1 MAYRS
6 LDSSTSKLASNL
18 DRPRDERAR
27 TKALAP
33 GVAAALGVLIAGA
46 LLWMLSPDS
55 GSRGETLA
63 RFVEW
68 TPALARGFALNVLI
82 SLGAIAAGSALGLLI
97 GALGL
102 APSSWPGRLARL
114 WVQAFRNAPWLV
126 LVYFTT
132 YVFPFEFS
140 VFGTTWPFPDWMK
153 VTLALA
159 LPASANIAEVF
170 RGAVASIPTTQWEA
184 AGSLAFSRAQ
194 ILLHIV
200 LPQCVRRM
208 LPPWMNV
215 YAIIT
220 MGTALSSLVGLHDLI
235 DTAQIASSTVARSSF
250 TVLTYL
256 ATLVIFFAYCYPISL
271 LTRWLE
277 RRFVNA

>member
-1 MAYRS
+1 MAPRS
-6 LDSSTSKLASNL
+6 AASSFPVAET
-18 DRPRDERAR
+18 RPAKRVRGP
-27 TKALAP
+27 AP
-33 GVAAALGVLIAGA
+33 GVAAALGVLVVGA
-46 LLWMLSPDS
+46 LLWTFAPDS
-55 GSRGETLA
+55 GARGETLA

-68 TPALARGFALNVLI
+68 APALAHGFALNVLI
-82 SLGAIAAGSALGLLI
+82 SIGAIAIGSILGLVI
-97 GALGL
+97 GALAL
-102 APSSWPGRLARL
+102 AHSLPGRIARL

-132 YVFPFEFS
+132 YVFPFEFTL
-140 VFGTTWPFPDWMK
+140 FGTTFPFPDWLK

-200 LPQCVRRM
+200 LPQCIRRM

-220 MGTALSSLVGLHDLI
+220 MGTALSSLVGIHDLI
-235 DTAQIASSTVARSSF
+235 DTAQVASSTVARSSF
-250 TVLTYL
+250 TVLSYL
-256 ATLVIFFAYCYPISL
+256 ATLAIFFAYCYPISL

-277 RRFVNA
+277 KRLGNA

>member
-1 MAYRS
+1 MAYRP
-6 LDSSTSKLASNL
+6 LDSAGSRIDVL
-18 DRPRDERAR
+18 RDEGARAKGL
-27 TKALAP
+27 TP
-33 GVAAALGVLIAGA
+33 GVAAALGVLIAAA
-46 LLWMLSPDS
+46 LLWVLSPDS
-55 GSRGETLA
+55 GSHGDTLA
-63 RFVEW
+63 RFVDW
-68 TPALARGFALNVLI
+68 APTLAHGFALNVLI
-82 SLGAIAAGSALGLLI
+82 SVGAIATGSVLGLLI

-102 APSSWPGRLARL
+102 AASWPGRLARL

-140 VFGTTWPFPDWMK
+140 VFGTTLPFPDWLK

-184 AGSLAFSRAQ
+184 AGSLAFSRGQ

-220 MGTALSSLVGLHDLI
+220 MGTALASLVGVHDLI

-256 ATLVIFFAYCYPISL
+256 ATMVIFFAYCYPISL
-271 LTRWLE
+271 FTRWLE
-277 RRFVNA
+277 RRFVDV

>member
-1 MAYRS
+1 MAPRS
-6 LDSSTSKLASNL
+6 AASSFPVAES
-18 DRPRDERAR
+18 RPAKCVRGP
-27 TKALAP
+27 AP
-33 GVAAALGVLIAGA
+33 GVAAALGVLVAGA
-46 LLWMLSPDS
+46 LLWTFAPDS
-55 GSRGETLA
+55 GARGETLA

-68 TPALARGFALNVLI
+68 APALAHGFALNVLI
-82 SLGAIAAGSALGLLI
+82 SIGAIAIGSVLGLAI
-97 GALGL
+97 GALAL
-102 APSSWPGRLARL
+102 AQSRPGRIAKL

-132 YVFPFEFS
+132 YVFPFEFTL
-140 VFGTTWPFPDWMK
+140 FGTTFPFPDWLK

-200 LPQCVRRM
+200 LPQCIRRM

-220 MGTALSSLVGLHDLI
+220 MGTALSSLVGIHDLI
-235 DTAQIASSTVARSSF
+235 DTAQVASSTVARSSF
-250 TVLTYL
+250 TVLSYL

-277 RRFVNA
+277 KRLGNG

>member
-1 MAYRS
+1 MAFRP
-6 LDSSTSKLASNL
+6 LSSAPSDPDARYLQGSPSAL
-18 DRPRDERAR
+18 RAR
-27 TKALAP
+27 GLTP
-33 GVAAALGVLIAGA
+33 GVAAALGVFAIGA
-46 LLWMLSPDS
+46 LLWIIAPAS
-55 GSRGETLA
+55 GSRGETLV

-68 TPALARGFALNVLI
+68 APALAHGFALNVLVSI
-82 SLGAIAAGSALGLLI
+82 GAIGIGSILGLAI

-102 APSSWPGRLARL
+102 GHSWLGRFARL

-132 YVFPFEFS
+132 YVFPFEFN
-140 VFGTTWPFPDWMK
+140 VFGTTLPFPDWLK

-170 RGAVASIPTTQWEA
+170 RGAVASIPTTQWDA

-200 LPQCVRRM
+200 LPQCIRRM

-220 MGTALSSLVGLHDLI
+220 MGTALSSLVGVHDLI

-256 ATLVIFFAYCYPISL
+256 ATLAIFFAYCYPISL
-271 LTRWLE
+271 FTRWLE
-277 RRFVNA
+277 RRYVHA

>member
-1 MAYRS
+1 MASRS
-6 LDSSTSKLASNL
+6 PASVGG
-18 DRPRDERAR
+18 DVGHTDGTRIAARAR
-27 TKALAP
+27 GLTP
-33 GVAAALGVLIAGA
+33 GVAAALGVLIVCA
-46 LLWMLSPDS
+46 LLWVCAPDS
-55 GSRGETLA
+55 GARGETLA

-68 TPALARGFALNVLI
+68 SPALAHGFALNVLV
-82 SLGAIAAGSALGLLI
+82 SAGAIAIGSALGLLV

-102 APSSWPGRLARL
+102 APSLPGRVARL

-132 YVFPFEFS
+132 YVFPFEFTL
-140 VFGTTWPFPDWMK
+140 FGKTLPFPDWLK

-170 RGAVASIPTTQWEA
+170 RGAVASIPATQWEA
-184 AGSLAFSRAQ
+184 ASSLAFSRAQ

-220 MGTALSSLVGLHDLI
+220 MGTALSSLVGVHDLI

-271 LTRWLE
+271 FTRWLE
-277 RRFVNA
+277 KRFVSA

>member
-1 MAYRS
+1 MDIGTQDGGRGA
-6 LDSSTSKLASNL
+6 T
-18 DRPRDERAR
+18 RAKGL
-27 TKALAP
+27 TP
-33 GVAAALGVLIAGA
+33 GLAAALGMLTAGA
-46 LLWMLSPDS
+46 LLWVFAPDS

-68 TPALARGFALNVLI
+68 APALAHGFALNVLVSI
-82 SLGAIAAGSALGLLI
+82 GAIAIGTVLGLLI
-97 GALGL
+97 GALAV
-102 APSSWPGRLARL
+102 APSVPGRVAKL

-132 YVFPFEFS
+132 YVFPFEFT
-140 VFGTTWPFPDWMK
+140 VFGTTFPFPDWLK

-170 RGAVASIPTTQWEA
+170 RGAIASIPTTQWEA

-220 MGTALSSLVGLHDLI
+220 MGTALSSLVGVHDLI

-256 ATLVIFFAYCYPISL
+256 ATLVIFFGYCYPIAL
-271 LTRWLE
+271 FTRWLE
-277 RRFVNA
+277 RRFVNR

>member
-1 MAYRS
+1 MAPKAIVTSTLPEIIANREDAARGNS
-6 LDSSTSKLASNL
+6 LTRGLTSGA
-18 DRPRDERAR
+18 
-27 TKALAP
+27 
-33 GVAAALGVLIAGA
+33 AAALGVLIVGA
-46 LLWMLSPDS
+46 LLWAAAPES
-55 GSRGETLA
+55 GSRSETIA

-68 TPALARGFALNVLI
+68 TPALAHGFALNVLI
-82 SLGAIAAGSALGLLI
+82 SLGAIAIGSIIGLLI
-97 GALGL
+97 GALAL
-102 APSSWPGRLARL
+102 SHSFVGRTARL

-126 LVYFTT
+126 LIYFTT
-132 YVFPFEFS
+132 YVFPFEFT
-140 VFGTTWPFPDWMK
+140 VFGTTLPFPDWLK

-184 AGSLAFSRAQ
+184 ASSLAFSRSQ
-194 ILLHIV
+194 ILLHVV

-220 MGTALSSLVGLHDLI
+220 MGTALSSLVGIHDLI

-250 TVLTYL
+250 TVLTYV
-256 ATLVIFFAYCYPISL
+256 AALVIFFGYCYPISQ

-277 RRFVNA
+277 KRLISA